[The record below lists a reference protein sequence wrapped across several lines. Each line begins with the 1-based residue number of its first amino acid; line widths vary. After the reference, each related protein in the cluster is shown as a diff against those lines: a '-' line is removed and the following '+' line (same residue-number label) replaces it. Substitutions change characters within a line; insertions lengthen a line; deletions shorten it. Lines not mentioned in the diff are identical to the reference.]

1 MVSHLWLKFILLL
14 HAGSL
19 EASSSDT
26 STIVPAKW
34 EFHEFRVHITV
45 ILFLLVMILIKLG
58 FHRIPYVAHYVPE
71 SLLLILLGIVFGA
84 IVRYGIRSGT
94 FEGAEWRLTPQ
105 LFFIYLLPPIVLEA
119 SYSLYNRTF
128 GEYLGV
134 VLIFAVLGT
143 ILNFLLIGFAMYGLL
158 MSGALGSERE
168 RFDLKG
174 MLLFSS
180 LVVAVDPVAVLA
192 IFQDIGV
199 ELSLYYIVF
208 GESLFNDAI
217 TVVLYDIMSAFAG
230 TDDVTGQQIAVGIA
244 SFFTVSFGGLLVGV
258 IVGIISCLITRI
270 KSHLNAFTLI
280 LLAYF
285 SYIMG
290 DCVGWSGIISMIGCG
305 LVQAAYAFHNLDG
318 KSVTLVHKLTKLV
331 AEVSES
337 VIFLFLGVEVLSD
350 NLEWHAGFM
359 LWSLVLCL
367 AARAIVV
374 FSITAIVNAVNVD
387 NTNISITKQLVLV
400 YGGLRGAVAFS
411 LAVLVTPEHLGDHG
425 TYSRRVMITATL
437 FIILFTVG
445 FMGMTLKPLVKL
457 LKIRMQAKRQLS
469 LFSVLNGSVIDET
482 LAGIEIMTDSKGRN
496 VVRDL
501 FMRLDEKYIRRLLQ
515 REPESYDHKIM
526 RVYERIALRLHFASM
541 QPEKMEVFLEEI
553 PPTLRNKYMHAF
565 QSSVSLSGLVP
576 QFSWSEHPSSRS
588 RDTVSM
594 ANGRCNTT
602 NQLHV
607 EETHRVSRSVQ
618 SLNDLTNEFVD
629 NMRSTRKVTI
639 VSHEKRQVTFDESLK
654 DIVESRKR
662 SFVKRFTVNP
672 QAAESLGPP
681 NKSCVEEVN
690 EVGSVD
696 PEQASV
702 VSTSDNQAVSLW
714 TDNAS
719 EDSDVTE

>member
-1 MVSHLWLKFILLL
+1 MVSHLWLQFILLL
-14 HAGSL
+14 YAGSV
-19 EASSSDT
+19 EASSSGT
-26 STIVPAKW
+26 SSIVAAKW

-45 ILFLLVMILIKLG
+45 VLFLLVMILIKIG

-71 SLLLILLGIVFGA
+71 SLVLILLGIVFGA

-94 FEGAEWRLTPQ
+94 FEGAEWRLTPE

-143 ILNFLLIGFAMYGLL
+143 IMNFLLIGFAMYGLL
-158 MSGALGSERE
+158 MSGALGSDKE

-208 GESLFNDAI
+208 AWW
-217 TVVLYDIMSAFAG
+217 TA
-230 TDDVTGQQIAVGIA
+230 
-244 SFFTVSFGGLLVGV
+244 
-258 IVGIISCLITRI
+258 ITRI

-290 DCVGWSGIISMIGCG
+290 DCVGWSGIISIIGCG
-305 LVQAAYAFHNLDG
+305 LVQAAYAFHNLDS

-367 AARAIVV
+367 VARAIVV

-425 TYSRRVMITATL
+425 AYSRRVMITATL

-482 LAGIEIMTDSKGRN
+482 LAGIEIITDSKGRN

-501 FMRLDEKYIRRLLQ
+501 FKRLDEKYIRRLLQ
-515 REPESYDHKIM
+515 REPETYDHKIM

-576 QFSWSEHPSSRS
+576 QFSWSEHQSSRS
-588 RDTVSM
+588 RDTSSM

-602 NQLHV
+602 NQLHG
-607 EETHRVSRSVQ
+607 EEIRRVSRSVQ

-662 SFVKRFTVNP
+662 SFVKRFTVNL
-672 QAAESLGPP
+672 QAVESPGQQ
-681 NKSCVEEVN
+681 NKSCVEKVD
-690 EVGSVD
+690 EVGPVD
-696 PEQASV
+696 LEQTSV

-719 EDSDVTE
+719 EDSDITD